1 MSKYLIV
8 KGDSVKKFINDPT
21 KVVDEALEGYIA
33 AYPDTVE
40 VLPDAR
46 VLVRKGDPDFAKV
59 GIITGG
65 GSGHKPAFLGYVGQ
79 GLCDAAAIGEVFAAP
94 PADWI
99 YKGIKRIDMGKGVL
113 CLYGNFSGDIMNF
126 RMAKTLA
133 EVDGIEVEEVIA
145 KDDIASS
152 PKDNMQNRRAV
163 AGEVIM
169 WKVGGA
175 AAAEGMGISQIKE
188 VTDRAVF
195 NTRSFGVGTYPC
207 IIPATGKPSFKLED
221 DEMEIGI
228 GHHGEPGIKK
238 EKIKTADQTVKMLM
252 DAILEDLPFKNQ
264 DTVSVLING
273 LGATPFQE
281 LYIINKKVSEILE
294 KYKIKKLITYVGE
307 YFTSLEMAGFS
318 ITLTKVDDE
327 ISRLIL
333 AKADSPMFKQFDLNK

>member
-1 MSKYLIV
+1 M
-8 KGDSVKKFINDPT
+8 KKFINDPT
-21 KVVDEALEGYIA
+21 KVVDESLQGYVD
-33 AYPDTVE
+33 AYPDIVE

-46 VLVRKGDPDFAKV
+46 VLINKSNPARPKV

-79 GLCDAAAIGEVFAAP
+79 GLCDAAAIGEIFAAP

-99 YKGIKRIDMGKGVL
+99 YKGIKKIDMGMGVI

-133 EVDGIEVEEVIA
+133 EADGIDVEEVIA

-152 PKDNMQNRRAV
+152 PKANIENRRAV

-175 AAAEGMGISQIKE
+175 AAAEGMSLKEVKE
-188 VTDRAVF
+188 VTSRAVF
-195 NTRSFGVGTYPC
+195 NTRSFGVGTFPC

-221 DEMEIGI
+221 NEMEFGI

-238 EKIKTADQTVKMLM
+238 VPMKTADDTTAMLM
-252 DAILEDLPFKNQ
+252 DYILEDLPFNNG

-281 LYIINKKVSEILE
+281 LFIVNKKVTEILE

-307 YFTSLEMAGFS
+307 FFTSLEMAGFS
-318 ITLTKVDDE
+318 ITLTKVDSE